1 MNLWGG
7 NMPSEPSHLNQ
18 QSPLHTAGQGRGGLS
33 HFRKVRKR
41 RGRGFSGRGAW
52 VGA

>member
-7 NMPSEPSHLNQ
+7 NMPSEPSHLDQ
-18 QSPLHTAGQGRGGLS
+18 QSPLQAAGQGRGGLS
-33 HFRKVRKR
+33 PLEEGKEGGVWLLWV
-41 RGRGFSGRGAW
+41 GAW